1 MIKKEYRLTERQ
13 VKKVLWKWKP
23 FFSYNIV
30 LNYLR
35 NNEDYNRFSIVI
47 WAKSVHT
54 NVERNF
60 FRRKF
65 YALVENYIFLEDVSN
80 EKKNTG
86 FDMVFVVKKKTKLDK
101 KNESLIKDFRNDI
114 NFLFNKV
121 LNPWKKY

>member
-1 MIKKEYRLTERQ
+1 
-13 VKKVLWKWKP
+13 
-23 FFSYNIV
+23 
-30 LNYLR
+30 
-35 NNEDYNRFSIVI
+35 
-47 WAKSVHT
+47 
-54 NVERNF
+54 VERNF

-121 LNPWKKY
+121 LNP